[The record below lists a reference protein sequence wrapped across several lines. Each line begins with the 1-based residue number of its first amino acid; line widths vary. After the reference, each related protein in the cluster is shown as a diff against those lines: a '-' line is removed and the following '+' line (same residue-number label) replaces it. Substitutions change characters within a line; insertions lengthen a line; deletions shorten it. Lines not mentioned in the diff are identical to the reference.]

1 MVHTTKSRRLSL
13 PHGIDG
19 TLDELREESMERW
32 GVPEHLAERAAA
44 ATRRQIDWDDS
55 RQECSRARTQAY
67 YWGSL
72 RGMALRSRSRETAPL
87 RARFALATIV
97 DDLRSRGVAPAEVRD
112 IVVASHGDLLQEC
125 GMREEYFEVA
135 C

>member
-1 MVHTTKSRRLSL
+1 MDCTTKSRALSL

-19 TLDELREESMERW
+19 ILDELVEESMERW
-32 GVPEHLAERAAA
+32 GVPEHLAERASA
-44 ATRRQIDWDDS
+44 ATRRQIEWDDS
-55 RQECSRARTQAY
+55 RPERSRARVQAY
-67 YWGSL
+67 YSGSL
-72 RGMALRSRSRETAPL
+72 RGMALRSRSRDTAPL

-97 DDLRSRGVAPAEVRD
+97 DDLRSRGVDPGEVRD

-125 GMREEYFEVA
+125 GMGEDHLDVA